1 MSYRI
6 RRFHAADAQAL
17 VELTRIAIQNIGA
30 RAYSPAQIAA
40 WFSRHMT
47 AECFRERA
55 IAGDLIL
62 VAIGEADKP
71 VAYTL
76 LEPDGHL
83 DQLYCHPDHTRRGL
97 ADRLLAEAERYAI
110 ARTFPRLYTEASEL
124 ARLAFTRAGY
134 VMLHRR
140 DFVIEHGEKTV
151 PIHNYAMA
159 KILR

>member
-6 RRFHAADAQAL
+6 RRFHAADAEAL
-17 VELTRIAIQNIGA
+17 VELTRTAIQLMGA
-30 RAYSPAQIAA
+30 RVYSLGQIAA
-40 WFSRHMT
+40 WSARHLT
-47 AECFRERA
+47 ASHFHERA
-55 IAGDLIL
+55 TAGDLIL
-62 VAIGEADKP
+62 VAVGEADKP

-97 ADRLLAEAERYAI
+97 ADRLLAEAELHAI
-110 ARTFPRLYTEASEL
+110 ARTFPRLHTEASEL
-124 ARLAFTRAGY
+124 ARPAFTRTGY

-140 DFVIEHGEKTV
+140 DFVIGHGEKTV